1 MNLIKIEKNK
11 PILEALNT
19 YKKMVLILDS
29 DYKLQKLSREEYERG
44 LNYLQELI
52 QKKADELEVEEA

>member
-1 MNLIKIEKNK
+1 MNLIKLEKNK

>member
-1 MNLIKIEKNK
+1 MNLIKMEKNK